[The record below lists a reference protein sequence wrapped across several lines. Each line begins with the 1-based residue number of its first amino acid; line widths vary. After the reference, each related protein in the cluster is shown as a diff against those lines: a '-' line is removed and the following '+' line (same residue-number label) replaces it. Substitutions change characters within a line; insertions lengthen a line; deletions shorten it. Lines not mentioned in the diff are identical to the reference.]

1 MRQQDTDLF
10 QQARKALDDKDYPRA
25 MALFADITRAEGVS
39 SATIY
44 NAACALALAG
54 ESTAAFGYLA
64 RAVRAGFRDAEL
76 LGRDSDLVSLRSDP
90 RWSRVVGW
98 VRDADATYRAERS
111 DPRVIQLVTSDIPL
125 FWRAYDLAQAAPSAE
140 RPAVYTREYLTKGSI
155 GLRDWQKVRSVNGRR
170 LATYIDKHPKFFMSV
185 RDETL
190 RIQGQMDQVRR
201 DFARLKALYPATVM
215 PDTYFCLG
223 PFAGGGT
230 VSEAGL
236 LLSAEM
242 VAHTK
247 TTFLGELSSWE
258 RSVITNTSDIPP
270 LIAHEAIHF
279 QQDFKT
285 LDSTL
290 LRRCLQ
296 EGSADFISHLSAG
309 RMLKRTHEQH
319 HWCDAHEKNLWDEFQ
334 KEMKGF
340 DSSRW
345 LYSGSEKGER
355 PVDTGY
361 YMGYVI
367 SKSYFDN
374 HRDKKQAIY
383 DILHVSNSSKFL
395 EDSKYAEKK
404 KR

>member
-1 MRQQDTDLF
+1 MRQKT
-10 QQARKALDDKDYPRA
+10 
-25 MALFADITRAEGVS
+25 GNN
-39 SATIY
+39 ATQLY
-44 NAACALALAG
+44 NEACASALAG
-54 ESTAAFGYLA
+54 ESTAAFGHLA
-64 RAVRAGFRDAEL
+64 RAVRAGFRDLGL
-76 LGRDSDLVSLRSDP
+76 LERDSDLVSLRSDP

-98 VRDADATYRAERS
+98 VRDNDAAYRAERS
-111 DPRVIQLVTSDIPL
+111 DPSVTRLVTSDIPL
-125 FWRAYDLAQAAPSAE
+125 FWHAYDIAQAAPLAE
-140 RPAVYTREYLTKGSI
+140 RPEIYTREYLTKGSI
-155 GLRDWQKVRSVNGRR
+155 GLRDWQKVRNVNGTR
-170 LATYIDKHPKFFMSV
+170 LATYIDKHPKFFTSV
-185 RDETL
+185 RAETL

-201 DFARLKALYPATVM
+201 DFGRLKTLYPATVM
-215 PDTYFCLG
+215 PDTYFCMG
-223 PFAGGGT
+223 PFSGGGT

-242 VAHTK
+242 VAQTR
-247 TTFLGELSSWE
+247 TTFLGELSPWE
-258 RSVITNTSDIPP
+258 RSVITNISDIPP

-279 QQDFKT
+279 QQNFKT
-285 LDSTL
+285 LDGTL

-296 EGSADFISHLSAG
+296 EGSADFISHLAAG
-309 RMLKRTHEQH
+309 KMLKRTHEQH
-319 HWCDAHEKNLWDEFQ
+319 RWCDMHEQMLWDEFQ

-374 HRDKKQAIY
+374 HKDKKQAIY
-383 DILHVSNSSKFL
+383 DILNISNCSKFL
-395 EDSKYAEKK
+395 ETSKYTEKK